1 MAHYA
6 FLDENNIVTEV
17 IPGRNE
23 NDPVPNGFDSW
34 EAYYGNVKGKTC
46 KRTSYNTHR
55 KAHALGGTPFRGTYP
70 AKGFIW
76 DSDNEI
82 FKPVKPYASWTWN
95 NTAYRWDAPTNPPET
110 TTDVD
115 GVDVPDFYEWDEINQ
130 TWNKQP
136 TDYPSL

>member
-34 EAYYGNVKGKTC
+34 EAYYGNVKGKNC

-55 KAHALGGTPFRGTYP
+55 KAHALGGTPFRGNY
-70 AKGFIW
+70 AGIGFIY
-76 DSDNEI
+76 DEASDV
-82 FKPVKPYASWTWN
+82 FYAPKPYDS
-95 NTAYRWDAPTNPPET
+95 Y
-110 TTDVD
+110 V
-115 GVDVPDFYEWDEINQ
+115 WDESIAEYVAPIAY
-130 TWNKQP
+130 P
-136 TDYPSL
+136 TDGQSYVWDEDAYQADNTQGWVISPIA